1 MNKKLML
8 NNAQLLDL
16 VRNELSEGGSVKIK
30 ARGNSMRPLIQGN
43 RDELVLC
50 KPNEDSFKKG
60 SIVLARLQE
69 EHMVAH
75 RIAVTD
81 GNTLVLR
88 GDGNIAARETV
99 KPKDV
104 VAEVIAVVRGR
115 KIIRKGSFCWNK
127 YRYLWPS
134 NPLLRRVLLKL
145 PAGKQD

>member
-60 SIVLARLQE
+60 SIVIWKCANCGHIHVGENAPQICPVCSHPQAYFQIE
-69 EHMVAH
+69 AK
-75 RIAVTD
+75 
-81 GNTLVLR
+81 N
-88 GDGNIAARETV
+88 
-99 KPKDV
+99 
-104 VAEVIAVVRGR
+104 
-115 KIIRKGSFCWNK
+115 
-127 YRYLWPS
+127 Y
-134 NPLLRRVLLKL
+134 
-145 PAGKQD
+145 